1 MPMLFTDGD
10 GREKFFHQRRDEV
23 SKNASVMDPIKTASI
38 LGLADG
44 DSGSSVK
51 ASRVSSFFALSAAS
65 TVFLSPFS

>member
-23 SKNASVMDPIKTASI
+23 SKNASVMDPTASI